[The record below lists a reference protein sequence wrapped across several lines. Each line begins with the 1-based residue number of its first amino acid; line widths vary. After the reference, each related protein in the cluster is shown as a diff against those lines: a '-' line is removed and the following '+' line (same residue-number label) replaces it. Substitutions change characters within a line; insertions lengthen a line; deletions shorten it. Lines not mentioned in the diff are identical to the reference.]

1 MARELGM
8 NPKKLGGLAN
18 HKQQPWKAPLP
29 IFIEE
34 LYEKR
39 FGRTLPEKVVSLEEV
54 ERQRSLKKQPQREG
68 RLRKKEAGS

>member
-1 MARELGM
+1 M

-39 FGRTLPEKVVSLEEV
+39 FGRTSPEKAMSLEEL
-54 ERQRSLKKQPQREG
+54 ERQRSLNKQARREERQRKRE
-68 RLRKKEAGS
+68 SSS